1 MAIVTAVSGHRY
13 TVGTTRYVL
22 DVDGMVVVVGV
33 IHVMPFRSA
42 HPESSDTPREY
53 HTCGLIR
60 KRLIRGRGRRT
71 NRQAA
76 ESAGPSPW

>member
-33 IHVMPFRSA
+33 IHVMPFGFG
-42 HPESSDTPREY
+42 TPGKQGY
-53 HTCGLIR
+53 
-60 KRLIRGRGRRT
+60 
-71 NRQAA
+71 
-76 ESAGPSPW
+76 S